1 MPNLRR
7 LLEFLEVAP
16 SGTLVP
22 VDSLR
27 ALLAADADT
36 YVDAERGF
44 TPAEAAD
51 WLHRHL
57 GGRKRS
63 AAAVRKVM
71 RTGFRGVR
79 LRSYAYGRERR
90 TTEADLRRFVAEIG
104 AVPRAVS
111 DAPGAMRAAGTA
123 ASPDARPVK
132 SQPET
137 LLLCPADEIAAAQ
150 ERFGRACRSQ
160 SSGTPASSRRNVKGG
175 ADPMRGR
182 SLA

>member
-1 MPNLRR
+1 MPTLRR

-27 ALLAADADT
+27 ALLSGDADT

-57 GGRKRS
+57 GGRKRN

-90 TTEADLRRFVAEIG
+90 TTEADLRRFVGEIG
-104 AVPRAVS
+104 AVPCPVPET
-111 DAPGAMRAAGTA
+111 PGATRSAG
-123 ASPDARPVK
+123 
-132 SQPET
+132 
-137 LLLCPADEIAAAQ
+137 AAA
-150 ERFGRACRSQ
+150 A
-160 SSGTPASSRRNVKGG
+160 PPVA
-175 ADPMRGR
+175 A
-182 SLA
+182 